1 MSEFKDLPIENLPQY
16 VNEDIASG
24 VSETQVFA
32 CSVYDIDTFPET
44 LKIGEAGF
52 TLDKAVVLSDDIVF
66 KTDRGF
72 FQMTVQTETGEV
84 KNELGGN
91 KGNKKAKNMFDFYVA
106 NNNAGNL
113 GFVDIYRNVPMV
125 MVVLENTGR
134 HRVIGSVKS
143 PAYMDTVAATS
154 GKGPDDDNGIQ
165 ITVSDSTG
173 RIAPIYEGNITLIID
188 APAPPAP

>member
-1 MSEFKDLPIENLPQY
+1 MSEFKDLPIENLRQY

-32 CSVYDIDTFPET
+32 SSVYDIETFPER

-52 TLDKAVVLSDDIVF
+52 ALDKAVVLSDDIVF

-84 KNELGGN
+84 KNGLGGN
-91 KGNKKAKNMFDFYVA
+91 KGNKKAKNMFEFFMA

-113 GFVDIYRNVPMV
+113 GFLDIYRNVPMV
-125 MVVLENTGR
+125 MIVLENTGR
-134 HRVIGSVKS
+134 YRVIGSVKS
-143 PAYMDTVAATS
+143 PAYMETGDATS

-165 ITVSDSTG
+165 YIISDSSG
-173 RIAPIYEGNITLIID
+173 RVAPIYEGNITLISD
-188 APAPPAP
+188 APVATP